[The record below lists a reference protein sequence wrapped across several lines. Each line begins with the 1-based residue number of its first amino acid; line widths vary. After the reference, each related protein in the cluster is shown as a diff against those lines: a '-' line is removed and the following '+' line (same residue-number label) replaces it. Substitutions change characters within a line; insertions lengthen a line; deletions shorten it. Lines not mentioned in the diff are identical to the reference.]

1 MLITLIVITA
11 LLYSFNLGQVPV
23 HLNQD
28 EMGFSLNA
36 YSIAKTGFDENGRF
50 LPLYF
55 WHLGVMWSTPMII
68 YLLALILTVLPVSE
82 VIIRLPSILVG
93 LSNIILVYY
102 LSKRFF
108 GSTRF
113 ALITAVFLALTPV
126 HFIQSRI
133 LLDNLYPLPFV
144 LGWFLLLMEFKEKKK
159 LWFLFLSTL
168 LLGLGVHSYH
178 AAKIMM
184 PFFLL
189 LTLIVIFPEFKRS
202 KRMTLIALIGFI
214 LPLLSLIPWLKMY
227 PDTLTDQVRYTGLY
241 DTRLSPL
248 EGIVTL
254 MTPEKIS
261 ERVLIYL
268 NYLDPVFLFIRGDA
282 SLIHS
287 TREAGVFLFP
297 FIVLLP
303 LGIYQI
309 TKRKSW
315 ISFII
320 LAGFFTAPLAP
331 TLVAHPFRISK
342 ALLMLPFAALIATAG
357 LQFLLTRRRLIL
369 RWVAIMLLILVPV
382 QFGLFT
388 NDYLNDYRVRSYAW
402 FNYNIPGALE
412 KILTEVSPDSAVK
425 IYLDNKVSFIDRY
438 WKFYLIKH
446 DREDL
451 IYKTVYFDPEIQKS
465 FDANSIG
472 LYRFDHLQIDKNEF
486 KHPQAILELDGFV
499 SFYIFRL

>member
-1 MLITLIVITA
+1 MLVILIVITA
-11 LLYSFNLGQVPV
+11 LAYSFNLGQVPV

-50 LPLYF
+50 LPMYF
-55 WHLGVMWSTPMII
+55 WHLGVMWSTPII
-68 YLLALILTVLPVSE
+68 VYLLALILTVLPISE
-82 VIIRLPSILVG
+82 IIIRLPSILVG
-93 LSNIILVYY
+93 LSNIILVYF

-108 GSTRF
+108 GSNRF

-144 LGWFLLLMEFKEKKK
+144 LGWFLLLMIFKEKKK

-178 AAKIMM
+178 AAKVMM

-189 LTLIVIFPEFKRS
+189 LTVIVTFPEFRRNKQVI
-202 KRMTLIALIGFI
+202 LIMLVAFI
-214 LPLLSLIPWLKMY
+214 LPLLPLIPWLKMY

-268 NYLDPVFLFIRGDA
+268 NYFDPTFLFARGDA

-287 TREAGVFLFP
+287 TWKVGVFLLPLIF
-297 FIVLLP
+297 LLP

-309 TKRKSW
+309 AAKKSW
-315 ISFII
+315 MSMII
-320 LAGFFTAPLAP
+320 LVGFFAAPVAP
-331 TLVAHPFRISK
+331 ALVAHSLRISK

-357 LQFLLTRRRLIL
+357 LQFLLTRRRLI
-369 RWVAIMLLILVPV
+369 WQWIGIVLIVLIPI
-382 QFGLFT
+382 QFSYFFY
-388 NDYLNDYRVRSYAW
+388 DYLNDYRVHSYNW
-402 FNYNIPGALE
+402 FNFNIPGALE
-412 KILTEVSPDSAVK
+412 EIIEQENNASK
-425 IYLDNKVSFIDRY
+425 IYLDGKIGFIDRY
-438 WKFYLIKH
+438 WRFYLIKH
-446 DREDL
+446 HREDL
-451 IYKTVYFDPEIQKS
+451 IDKTVYFDPEISAQN
-465 FDANSIG
+465 FDPESVV
-472 LYRFDHLQIDKNEF
+472 LYRFDHLQFGSVEF
-486 KHPQAILELDGFV
+486 NNRRAILEPDGRV
-499 SFYIFRL
+499 SFYIFLL